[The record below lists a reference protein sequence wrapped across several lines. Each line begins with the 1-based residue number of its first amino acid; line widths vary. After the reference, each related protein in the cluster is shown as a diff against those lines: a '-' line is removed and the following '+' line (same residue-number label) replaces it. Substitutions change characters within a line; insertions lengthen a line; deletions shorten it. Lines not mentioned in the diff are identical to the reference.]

1 MQGFLSIL
9 LRIAALARIVAHCD
23 YLAAGKVGVFSVLG
37 FHVVHAG
44 AGWLVEFL
52 SVCVQDV

>member
-1 MQGFLSIL
+1 MQL
-9 LRIAALARIVAHCD
+9 LWIAALAWVVAHRD

-37 FHVVHAG
+37 LHIIHAG

-52 SVCVQDV
+52 SICVQDI

>member
-1 MQGFLSIL
+1 MQL
-9 LRIAALARIVAHCD
+9 LWIAALAWVVAHRD

-37 FHVVHAG
+37 FHVIDAG

-52 SVCVQDV
+52 SICVQDI